1 MQFAVMP
8 TLDQVPGTAHQ
19 LIALAGLVFGLVWFW
34 LVISVWNGF
43 GPPGGVLSVG
53 FQWVSGGFVDGA

>member
-19 LIALAGLVFGLVWFW
+19 LIALAGLVFGLVWYGFDC
-34 LVISVWNGF
+34 GF
-43 GPPGGVLSVG
+43 GEPH
-53 FQWVSGGFVDGA
+53 